1 MKLSNWILLSIA
13 SILTQSEAHGQH
25 HDQVPESQQ
34 PYLQGV
40 QEEPTLEQLW
50 GEDWP
55 FSGINTFAHLPHTKC
70 LVDPGVEFDIG
81 IVGMPFDTATTY
93 RSGARFGPRALR
105 AASQRQTSLRGYNF
119 RADINPY
126 DNWAKVIDCGDIPI
140 TPMDNN
146 LALKQMTLGYE
157 NLLNHSTVSEQGE
170 KFPRLIMLGGDHSI
184 ILPGL
189 RNLYKKYGEISVIH
203 FDAHLDTWSPS
214 KYPSFWH
221 SDQSKFTHGSML
233 WMAYKEGILKKKS
246 NVHVGLRSRLT
257 NHGDYEDDDAQGFHR
272 IHADDIMTE
281 GLDKIAQQIIERVPK
296 NGPVYI
302 SVDID
307 VIDPGL
313 APGTGTPEIG
323 GFLTRELIYLIR
335 KLEDLNVVGADLV
348 EVSPGFDHAEVTALA
363 GSQIVYELITNMVK
377 KGPLNFTDKN
387 VDMTRDS
394 KVLQRIEE
402 IGQGLVNQVGEIV
415 H

>member
-1 MKLSNWILLSIA
+1 MKLSNLILLAIA
-13 SILTQSEAHGQH
+13 TIVTAHKQEH
-25 HDQVPESQQ
+25 HQQEPESFIS
-34 PYLQGV
+34 
-40 QEEPTLEQLW
+40 EEDATLEQLW
-50 GEDWP
+50 GQDWP
-55 FSGINTFAHLPHTKC
+55 YSGINTFAHLPHTKC
-70 LVDPGVEFDIG
+70 LLDPNETFDIAV
-81 IVGMPFDTATTY
+81 IGMPFDTAVTY

-105 AASQRQTSLRGYNF
+105 AASQRQNSLRGYNF

-140 TPMDNN
+140 SPMDNG
-146 LALKQMTLGYE
+146 LALKQMTKGYE
-157 NLLNHSTVSEQGE
+157 NLLNHKTAGE
-170 KFPRLIMLGGDHSI
+170 EAYPKLIMLGGDHSI

-203 FDAHLDTWSPS
+203 FDAHLDTWSPK

-233 WMAYKEGILKKKS
+233 WMAYEEGLLKHKS

-257 NHGDYEDDDAQGFHR
+257 NIEDYEDDDAQGFYR
-272 IHADDIMTE
+272 IHADDIMEE
-281 GLDKIAQQIIERVPK
+281 GLNRIAEQIIERVPK
-296 NGPVYI
+296 DGPVYI

-313 APGTGTPEIG
+313 APGTGTPEVG

-335 KLEDLNVVGADLV
+335 KLENLNVVGADLV
-348 EVSPGFDHAEVTALA
+348 EVSPAFDHAEITALA

-377 KGPLNFTDKN
+377 KGPLSFKDTGKDA
-387 VDMTRDS
+387 
-394 KVLQRIEE
+394 RIIQKIEQY
-402 IGQGLVNQVGEIV
+402 GQGILNQVDDMM